1 MEGNNYIPGVC
12 NIGREEI
19 KQRKLVGIIGLILTV
34 VYIFLLIFFN
44 ASISLRLL
52 VIIPSIVSSIGF
64 LQARAHFCIY
74 YGWASLF
81 NFETLGKKNKVE
93 KDEYK
98 TLDKNKSLRIIIY
111 SLLIGLIIGSAAIII

>member
-111 SLLIGLIIGSAAIII
+111 SLLIGLIIGIAAIII